1 MPPGSQRSTA
11 YSMYARR
18 SFLPPP
24 GPGAYQRGVNDST
37 LMLGDRAKA
46 FHGDGFD
53 QSRALLKER
62 TGRPS
67 PCDYSPSTL
76 RSGRGL
82 WSGRSSSI
90 GLPLLP
96 PPNRNPGP
104 GEYSPMRPRAVGK
117 SFGAVPLHA
126 RAAGLLWTE
135 PHPPALAGG
144 DGFNEE
150 TLRMKELHQRPG
162 PAHYSPSVMRSGG
175 RSLGAGTAGYT
186 ISRRDFSWDL
196 PDLGGGYGS
205 RGPAMLWRG
214 EELRCARARYCRK

>member
-1 MPPGSQRSTA
+1 MPPASQRSTA
-11 YSMYARR
+11 YSMYSAR

-117 SFGAVPLHA
+117 SFG
-126 RAAGLLWTE
+126 
-135 PHPPALAGG
+135 
-144 DGFNEE
+144 
-150 TLRMKELHQRPG
+150 
-162 PAHYSPSVMRSGG
+162 
-175 RSLGAGTAGYT
+175 YT

-214 EELRCARARYCRK
+214 EELRCARARACRK